1 LQGGGLTDLVQRA
14 ASLREAQEMEA
25 ALEVISAAAAQDPY
39 DPRAAFGLAQIS
51 FETWRPAAELFAKAR
66 TLVPGNLDIIRN
78 HALALAAEGE
88 GDAAEALLESTL
100 RANPGWLDGHRVLAA
115 QRITSG
121 DAAGF
126 DRSYAEAVAADPG
139 NGALRMMWFQQHA
152 TMKDWARAGAIL
164 ADARVALP
172 DHRGLQLAALFHAS
186 ESGAARDDAEL
197 FAGYEEQGDPGL
209 DLCRVRHHLR
219 SGDVARAEAIALRHV
234 DGAAARMFWPY
245 LSLCWRSIGDD
256 RAAWLDGDPIHAAT
270 IDLDFSDR
278 ELAALAHVLR
288 GLHRMK
294 APYPEQSVRGG
305 TQTDR
310 QLFFHPDS
318 LIQGVRAK
326 VSMAIQ
332 RYIDRLPD
340 KAVSKPVRPEPFEGL
355 SFADAEKQSSASTR
369 SARTVMGCAHPLLGP
384 NRTTPIRFEGSWSV
398 RLAGAGYHSSH
409 THVLGW
415 ISSAFYVALP
425 GGGDTGHLSLG
436 APPPELEL
444 PLQPYCRVEPKP
456 GRLALFPSTLWHA
469 TEPFASGERLT
480 IAFDV
485 KLP

>member
-1 LQGGGLTDLVQRA
+1 
-14 ASLREAQEMEA
+14 MEA
-25 ALEVISAAAAQDPY
+25 ALEAISAAAAQDPD

-66 TLVPGNLDIIRN
+66 ALVPRNPDIVRN

-88 GDAAEALLESTL
+88 GEAAEVLLEGAL
-100 RANPGWLDGHRVLAA
+100 RQAPGWLDGHRVLAA

-121 DAAGF
+121 DASGF
-126 DRSYAEAVAADPG
+126 DRSYAEAVQADPG

-152 TMKDWARAGAIL
+152 TLKDWTRAGAIL
-164 ADARVALP
+164 ADARAALP
-172 DHRGLQLAALFHAS
+172 EHRGLQLAELFYAS
-186 ESGAARDDAEL
+186 ESGAARDNVEL
-197 FAGYEEQGDPGL
+197 FVGYEEPADPGL

-219 SGDVARAEAIALRHV
+219 GGDVDRAEAIAARHV
-234 DGAAARMFWPY
+234 NGAAVRMFWPY
-245 LSLCWRSIGDD
+245 LSLCWRLAGDP
-256 RAAWLDGDPIHAAT
+256 RAAWLDGDPHFSVT
-270 IDLDFSDR
+270 FDLAFSEA
-278 ELAALAHVLR
+278 ELAALADVLR

-310 QLFFHPDS
+310 QLFFHPAS
-318 LIQGVRAK
+318 EIQSARLKISEAVRTF
-326 VSMAIQ
+326 V
-332 RYIDRLPD
+332 DGLPD
-340 KAVSKPVRPEPFEGL
+340 PDGS
-355 SFADAEKQSSASTR
+355 
-369 SARTVMGCAHPLLGP
+369 HPLHGP
-384 NRTTPIRFEGSWSV
+384 RRDESIRFEGSWSV

-425 GGGDTGHLSLG
+425 DGDDTGHLALG

-444 PLQPYCRVEPKP
+444 GLEPYQRIEPKP

-469 TEPFASGERLT
+469 TEPFAEGERLT

-485 KLP
+485 KIPGG